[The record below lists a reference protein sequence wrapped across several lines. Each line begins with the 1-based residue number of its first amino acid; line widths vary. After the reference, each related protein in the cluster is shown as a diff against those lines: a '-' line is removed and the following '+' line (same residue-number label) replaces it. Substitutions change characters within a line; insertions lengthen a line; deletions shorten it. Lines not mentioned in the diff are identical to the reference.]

1 MLLQPFIGSV
11 IALKT
16 VNQTMFAALICV
28 VLAFLIRSPL
38 LTLARQQWVWREQKP
53 ETRSARLQVLVE
65 LLIMAIAA
73 WQLVLVSQTKSP
85 KRTATRPLR
94 PINRR

>member
-11 IALKT
+11 IALKS

-53 ETRSARLQVLVE
+53 ETRSARLQATPRPYVRL
-65 LLIMAIAA
+65 MACARR
-73 WQLVLVSQTKSP
+73 SC
-85 KRTATRPLR
+85 RTRNSVRSWT
-94 PINRR
+94 